1 MADGSAE
8 AILEAAA
15 KRFGHAEVFEETSE
29 AVAVDFEDNRLKEI
43 TTVQV
48 RGIGLRV
55 IHEGRLGFAS
65 TTDLRDP
72 ARLVEMAGAS
82 AEFGDEARF
91 EFPAQPCGPDAPE
104 TWDEAVPQVP
114 AERLVEMGREGL
126 EMSLKASDAYLY
138 GSGVSRFTGTRRI
151 LNTAGLDV
159 EQRATGMSASVG
171 IQEIT
176 DAGFLQVYEYK
187 GWGRAFDSLA
197 DLARATLDKMRQA
210 SAVVPARLEAMP
222 MIFTPKAL
230 GNLLSPLA
238 VALNGKLVHKGSSVL
253 RGRLGEQVLDPRIT
267 IIDDPTV
274 PFAPGTRAVDDE
286 GLPARRRHLF
296 EQGVLRSYRTD
307 LQTAALLGVE
317 PGGNASRG
325 YGSRPAPAASNV
337 TVAAGPTPLDEMI
350 AGLQHGA
357 IIDQTLGS
365 GQSNVLAGEFSV
377 NLDLGF
383 LVENGRVVGRLKD
396 CMVAGNVY
404 EVLKEVEAVGSEPR
418 WLGGTCAPPIMVG
431 GLKLAAQG

>member
-1 MADGSAE
+1 MTDGAAE
-8 AILEAAA
+8 AILAAAA
-15 KRFGHAEVFEETSE
+15 KRFGHAEVFEQTSE
-29 AVAVDFEDNRLKEI
+29 AVEVRFEDNRLKEI

-55 IHEGRLGFAS
+55 IHDGRVGFAS

-91 EFPAQPCGPDAPE
+91 EFPGRPDALGTVQ
-104 TWDEAVPQVP
+104 TWDDAVPGVG

-138 GSGVSRFTGTRRI
+138 GCDVSRSNGTQRI

-159 EQRATGMSASVG
+159 ELRSTGMSASVG

-176 DAGFLQVYEYK
+176 DAGFLQVYEYR
-187 GWGRAFDSLA
+187 GWGRAFDSVV
-197 DLARATLDKMRQA
+197 DLAEETLGKMRQA
-210 SAVVPARLEAMP
+210 AVVVPARLEAMP

-230 GNLLSPLA
+230 GNLLSPLS
-238 VALNGKLVHKGSSVL
+238 VALNGKQVHKGSSVL
-253 RGRLGEQVLDPRIT
+253 RGRIGEQVLDRRIT
-267 IIDDPTV
+267 ITDDPGV
-274 PFAPGTRAVDDE
+274 AFAPGTRATDDE
-286 GLPARRRHLF
+286 GLPSRRTHLF
-296 EQGVLRSYRTD
+296 EQGVLRAYRTD

-317 PGGNASRG
+317 PGANAARG
-325 YGSRPAPAASNV
+325 YSSRPSPAASNV
-337 TVAAGPTPLDEMI
+337 LVRPGDTSLDEMI
-350 AGLQHGA
+350 AGLKRGA
-357 IIDQTLGS
+357 IVDQTLGG

-383 LVENGRVVGRLKD
+383 LVEEGRIVGRLKD

-404 EVLKEVEAVGSEPR
+404 EVLKEVQAIGSEPR
-418 WLGGTCAPPIMVG
+418 WLGGTCAPPILVG

>member
-1 MADGSAE
+1 MTDSAAE
-8 AILEAAA
+8 AILAAAA
-15 KRFGHAEVFEETSE
+15 KRFGHAEVFEESSE
-29 AVAVDFEDNRLKEI
+29 AIEVSFEDNRLKEI

-55 IHEGRLGFAS
+55 IHKGRVGFAS

-91 EFPAQPCGPDAPE
+91 AFPAQPAGLRTVPTRD
-104 TWDEAVPQVP
+104 DAVPEVA

-126 EMSLKASDAYLY
+126 EMSRKANDAYLY
-138 GSGVSRFTGTRRI
+138 GCGVSRSVGTQRI
-151 LNTAGLDV
+151 VNTAGLDV
-159 EQRATGMSASVG
+159 QQRATDMSASVG

-176 DAGFLQVYEYK
+176 DAGFLQVYEFK
-187 GWGRAFDSLA
+187 DSGHVLDSVV
-197 DLARATLDKMRQA
+197 DLTEATLEKMRQA
-210 SAVVPARLEAMP
+210 SVVVPARLEAMP

-230 GNLLSPLA
+230 GNLLSPLS
-238 VALNGKLVHKGSSVL
+238 VALNGKNVHKGSSVL

-267 IIDDPTV
+267 ITDDPTV
-274 PFAPGTRAVDDE
+274 PFAPGTRATDDE
-286 GLPARRRHLF
+286 GLPARRTHMF
-296 EQGVLRSYRTD
+296 ERGVLRAYRTD
-307 LQTAALLGVE
+307 LQTAALLGIA
-317 PGGNASRG
+317 PGANAARDYS
-325 YGSRPAPAASNV
+325 SRPSPASSNV
-337 TVAAGPTPLDEMI
+337 VVAPGDTSLDQMI
-350 AGLQHGA
+350 AGMKRGI

-383 LVENGRVVGRLKD
+383 LVEDGRIIGRVKD

-404 EVLKEVEAVGSEPR
+404 EVLKEVLAIGSEPR